1 MRIFYTFLKYIL
13 PLINACSD
21 SWNHCSLDYLT
32 FHFIRVKLI
41 IEEIE
46 REEAALREDL
56 YSADRKFAEY
66 YNVCDYFLC
75 TFFIRKTCS

>member
-1 MRIFYTFLKYIL
+1 MKPSIFLLFIFVKTK
-13 PLINACSD
+13 
-21 SWNHCSLDYLT
+21 YLT
-32 FHFIRVKLI
+32 DIGCYATFHLFRVKMI

-66 YNVCDYFLC
+66 YNVGEVELIYL
-75 TFFIRKTCS
+75 ILSLK